1 MRGQVTFLLYI
12 NIGVEIDGK
21 NDNFKRP
28 ILILK
33 KFSDEIILAVPLTT
47 KKHDGDWYYNFTF
60 NDIEQW
66 AILNQVKVLDTKRLI
81 ENMGELSESKV
92 ENILNEYIKLIKK

>member
-1 MRGQVTFLLYI
+1 MRRFWRRHSVEVSDSSCDLSVVLQFHSYVACAMRGQVTFLLYI

-47 KKHDGDWYYNFTF
+47 KKHEGDWYYNFTF
-60 NDIEQW
+60 NDIEQ
-66 AILNQVKVLDTKRLI
+66 
-81 ENMGELSESKV
+81 
-92 ENILNEYIKLIKK
+92 YIKLIKK